1 MKRPAINYFPPVDP
15 IQGTVEKKSETM
27 VTLPDGNA
35 VYVIGSKEAGVIRVK
50 GISFCKGIKGQGG
63 R

>member
-1 MKRPAINYFPPVDP
+1 MDP
-15 IQGTVEKKSETM
+15 IGHRREEVGETM

-35 VYVIGSKEAGVIRVK
+35 VYVIGSNEAGVICVK
-50 GISFCKGIKGQGG
+50 GISFCKRIQGQGG